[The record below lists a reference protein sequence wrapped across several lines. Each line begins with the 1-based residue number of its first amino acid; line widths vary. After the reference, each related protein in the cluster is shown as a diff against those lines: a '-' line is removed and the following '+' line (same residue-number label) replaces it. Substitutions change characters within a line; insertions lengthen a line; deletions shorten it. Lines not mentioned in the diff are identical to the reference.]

1 MGKNLDKST
10 ISSPS
15 ELAEL
20 TTRFIDQFCSRMAFP
35 SALNIQVDRHPKDDI
50 DRSPYAG
57 PLHTTLEN
65 QKLTIHLYE
74 KDLMGISPL
83 ALQGWLAMELARR
96 HLQLEPSVY
105 QVNFDKKIRPLINIS
120 GSGLQMVR
128 HMVAHLETGLKNLIA
143 SQIVIEMGNSM
154 ALLYYYTYKITPSVE
169 EKENY
174 QRLYPHQWIRAIFLC
189 RKNMRFAP
197 VALMADKGIAAELVS
212 YWWTCHTYISP
223 EDKRFLETLFY
234 LSNQNPVKHFSE
246 TLVEMFKF
254 VKSQLLIR

>member
-1 MGKNLDKST
+1 MVKDLDNSIIST
-10 ISSPS
+10 PS
-15 ELAEL
+15 ELARL
-20 TTRFIDQFCSRMAFP
+20 TARFIDQFCSQMAFP
-35 SALNIQVDRHPKDDI
+35 SALDIHVDRHPKDSDH
-50 DRSPYAG
+50 RSPKVS
-57 PLHTTLEN
+57 PVHSTLEN
-65 QKLTIHLYE
+65 QKLTIQLCE
-74 KDLMGISPL
+74 KSLMGISPL

-105 QVNFDKKIRPLINIS
+105 RVNFDKEIRPLINIS

-128 HMVAHLETGLKNLIA
+128 HMVAHLETGLKNLIT

-154 ALLYYYTYKITPSVE
+154 ALLYYYTYKITPSAE

-189 RKNMRFAP
+189 RKNKRFAP

-212 YWWTCHTYISP
+212 YWWNCHAYMSP
-223 EDKRFLETLFY
+223 EDKHFLETLFY

>member
-1 MGKNLDKST
+1 MVRVLDNSIIST
-10 ISSPS
+10 PS
-15 ELAEL
+15 ELA
-20 TTRFIDQFCSRMAFP
+20 RFTARYIDQFCSRMAFP
-35 SALNIQVDRHPKDDI
+35 SAWEILVNRHPKDDI
-50 DRSPYAG
+50 YRSSDAG
-57 PLHTTLEN
+57 PLHTTLKN
-65 QKLTIHLYE
+65 QSLTIHLYE

-83 ALQGWLAMELARR
+83 ALQGWLDMELARR
-96 HLQLEPSVY
+96 HLQLGPSVY
-105 QVNFDKKIRPLINIS
+105 RVNFDKEIRPLINLS
-120 GSGLQMVR
+120 GSGLHMVR

-154 ALLYYYTYKITPSVE
+154 ALLCYYTYKITPSVKE
-169 EKENY
+169 EENY

-189 RKNMRFAP
+189 RKNKRFAP

-212 YWWTCHTYISP
+212 YWWICHTYISP

-254 VKSQLLIR
+254 VKSQLLVR